1 MMAAGDELVVAERVV
16 AALKNPVRTEAKA
29 PAAPAGDVSGSWDVR
44 IEYAASAST
53 HALHLRQRGS
63 EIEGMHQG
71 DFVTREARGTLDGD
85 LVQIRS
91 SYPESYGDS
100 LNFTFN
106 GKLAGDAIE
115 GELDMGEYLKAR
127 FTAKRHESRRG

>member
-1 MMAAGDELVVAERVV
+1 MHLGEL
-16 AALKNPVRTEAKA
+16 
-29 PAAPAGDVSGSWDVR
+29 
-44 IEYAASAST
+44 
-53 HALHLRQRGS
+53 
-63 EIEGMHQG
+63 
-71 DFVTREARGTLDGD
+71 VTREARGTIDGA

-106 GKLAGDAIE
+106 GTLAGDAIE